1 MSEILKQTG
10 IKVKLVGT
18 DSNAFALLGKVT
30 EALRRGK
37 QSKEFID
44 AFMKE
49 ATSGDYAHLLCTIT
63 EVVDV
68 R

>member
-10 IKVKLVGT
+10 IKVKLT
-18 DSNAFALLGKVT
+18 DTNSNFIALLNKVT
-30 EALRRGK
+30 EALKRGK

-44 AFMKE
+44 AFIKE
-49 ATSGDYAHLLCTIT
+49 ATSSDYAHLLCTIT

-68 R
+68 E